1 MTSVAIK
8 NQKPVYPLQV

>member
-8 NQKPVYPLQV
+8 QETECTV